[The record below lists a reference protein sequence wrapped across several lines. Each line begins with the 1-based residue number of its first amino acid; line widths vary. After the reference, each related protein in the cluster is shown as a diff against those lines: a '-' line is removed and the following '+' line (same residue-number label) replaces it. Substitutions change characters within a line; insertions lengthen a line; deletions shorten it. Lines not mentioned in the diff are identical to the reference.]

1 MTDGTHSILVEAKR
15 EYTNQLIDILKPN
28 IFKDINDI
36 YNESL
41 NGGDFRQFQKNLCL
55 IHKWDNTF
63 VNDIYNQIIINSRC
77 EWLPELITAVF
88 VSYTKILNSV
98 NDNKNIDI
106 NLSIP
111 NIISFIHKC
120 YINVARYCW
129 KNIYLFNSNVNSS
142 IKQQNMS
149 IFEDCIER
157 SIIET
162 IRIGIP
168 IKDILMS
175 SGYLKIIKPDKD
187 IIISKLSSIS
197 DNKLIEINNIIN
209 DSKEKSPEPDVKE
222 KSPEPE
228 GKEKSP
234 EPEGKE
240 KSPEPEGKEKSP
252 EPEGKEKSPEPE
264 VKKNSP
270 EPEVKEKSPEP
281 EVKEKSPEPEVKE
294 KSPEP
299 EDKENSPEPE
309 VKEKSPDPEIKNNVL
324 DIEELN
330 LDTLDL
336 NNCTQEYL
344 NTPIETVFIDT
355 NTGNKKNPDI
365 KKIKI
370 VGGDQDIVMNNTH
383 DNNNRSNEKKKVYKF
398 F

>member
-234 EPEGKE
+234 EPE
-240 KSPEPEGKEKSP
+240 
-252 EPEGKEKSPEPE
+252 
-264 VKKNSP
+264 
-270 EPEVKEKSPEP
+270 
-281 EVKEKSPEPEVKE
+281 VKEKSPEPEVKE